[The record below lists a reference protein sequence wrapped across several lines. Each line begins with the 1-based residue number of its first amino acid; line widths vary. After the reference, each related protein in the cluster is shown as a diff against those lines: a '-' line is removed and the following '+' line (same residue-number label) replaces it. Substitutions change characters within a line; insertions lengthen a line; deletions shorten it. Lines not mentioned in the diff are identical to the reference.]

1 MVQHCSSDTVL
12 VNAVMVEVLRPLW
25 SGYEYPWLC
34 SKSTVDF
41 LTWCTSMVMRCEEL
55 RIVTWRKAS
64 SRVSVSEGICC
75 STESRV
81 VMGEE
86 GLGGI
91 LPAAVGAR
99 RPPLPPLAPL
109 AWLLWPCPFL
119 WIGIQALSIV
129 WSREMFVSVLCCAI
143 VNEFWKSARLLEKR
157 KMVTREYK
165 KSFCIVKG
173 KMLVIYEL

>member
-1 MVQHCSSDTVL
+1 MGQQCSSETVL
-12 VNAVMVEVLRPLW
+12 VNAVMVEVYRPLW
-25 SGYEYPWLC
+25 SRYEYPWLC
-34 SKSTVDF
+34 PKSTVDF
-41 LTWCTSMVMRCEEL
+41 LTCCMSMVMRCEEL

-75 STESRV
+75 CTESRM

-91 LPAAVGAR
+91 LPAAAGAR

-109 AWLLWPCPFL
+109 VWLLWPRPFL
-119 WIGIQALSIV
+119 RIGTQALSMV
-129 WSREMFVSVLCCAI
+129 WSRELFASVLCCAM
-143 VNEFWKSARLLEKR
+143 VDVFWKSARLLKKR
-157 KMVTREYK
+157 KMVTRECI

-173 KMLVIYEL
+173 RMLIIY